1 METTT
6 ATRFKHIN
14 EFAGKIGLNRVNV
27 YRALKKDDPE
37 TWTAYAEFIEEK
49 VMSGTYKVAQ
59 AKQRIARASK
69 LAETEN
75 IILHDEYLRETRP
88 DMMGEY
94 VNS

>member
-37 TWTAYAEFIEEK
+37 TWTA
-49 VMSGTYKVAQ
+49 
-59 AKQRIARASK
+59 
-69 LAETEN
+69 
-75 IILHDEYLRETRP
+75 
-88 DMMGEY
+88 
-94 VNS
+94 